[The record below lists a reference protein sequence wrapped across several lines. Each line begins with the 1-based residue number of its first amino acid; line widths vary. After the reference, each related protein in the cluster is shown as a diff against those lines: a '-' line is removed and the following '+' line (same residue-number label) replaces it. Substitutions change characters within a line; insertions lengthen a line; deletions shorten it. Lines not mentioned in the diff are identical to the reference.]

1 MLSSTESIL
10 PVYEQLREYFL
21 KDIQEGKLLPGDRIS
36 PENILAGQFRVS
48 RTTIRRALYG
58 LEKEGLILR
67 FPGKGTFIN
76 KAVAQPAAPAFTVG
90 INFYFR
96 GRIDSYYA
104 RLAEG
109 VLRIADQYNIQLQ
122 ILSGNE
128 EDVEL
133 LDHLSGV
140 LYVRSPEKG
149 SLLYRRI
156 SKGLLPSVGFNNRL
170 SRMCSYVDVDHEK
183 EVKNAVEN
191 LIAQGYKEIG
201 FYGSAPGEVS
211 SVAAKRYRGYC
222 RALEGQGLPLK
233 KEHICFIDP
242 EKNHREQA
250 LDFLRSG
257 QKTLTALFVSLSPV
271 LADVL
276 YAMNVLRLSV
286 QEDLK
291 ILCFDNLSDRALNWP
306 AVDYIAMPLEKIGE
320 RMVTMLYQQMILK
333 EKAPVLH
340 ETFRAK
346 LVRS

>member
-1 MLSSTESIL
+1 MLSHAETAQ

-21 KDIQEGKLLPGDRIS
+21 KDIQNGKLLPGDKIS

-48 RTTIRRALYG
+48 RTTIRRALHG
-58 LEKEGLILR
+58 LEKEGMILR

-76 KAVAQPAAPAFTVG
+76 KTDASPAAPVFTVG
-90 INFYFR
+90 INFYSR
-96 GRIDSYYA
+96 VQMSNYYA
-104 RLAEG
+104 HLAEG
-109 VLRIADQYNIQLQ
+109 VLRTADQYNIQLQ
-122 ILSGNE
+122 ILSGKE

-133 LDHLSGV
+133 LDRLSGV
-140 LYVRSPEKG
+140 LYARSPEKG

-170 SRMCSYVDVDHEK
+170 SRICSYVDVDHEK
-183 EVKNAVEN
+183 EVKNAVED
-191 LIAQGYKEIG
+191 LIAQGYGAIG
-201 FYGSAPGEVS
+201 FYGSAPGEAS
-211 SVAAKRYRGYC
+211 SVAAKRFRGYC
-222 RALEGQGLPLK
+222 RALEENGLPLR
-233 KEHICFIDP
+233 KEHICFMDP
-242 EKNHREQA
+242 DGSRQEQA
-250 LDFLRSG
+250 LEFLRSNM
-257 QKTLTALFVSLSPV
+257 KTLTALFVSLSPV

-306 AVDYIAMPLEKIGE
+306 GINYIAMPLEEIGE

-340 ETFRAK
+340 ETFRAE